1 MKVGDKVLI
10 IANLEELIENYD
22 IVDEMLEYADKE
34 ATILEL
40 GDNCYYLDIDDGY
53 WSWENILLKPI
64 ENKIDNDKE
73 TLDKIKDYINEH
85 YKAYRCS
92 WTEFRS
98 EGNGNDVF
106 SDGCDNGEA
115 WALYFIGNIIGME
128 LEEPEESEDEY

>member
-22 IVDEMLEYADKE
+22 IVDEMLEHAGKE

-40 GDNCYYLDIDDGY
+40 GDNCYYLDIDDWY

-73 TLDKIKDYINEH
+73 TLDKIKN
-85 YKAYRCS
+85 
-92 WTEFRS
+92 T
-98 EGNGNDVF
+98 
-106 SDGCDNGEA
+106 
-115 WALYFIGNIIGME
+115 
-128 LEEPEESEDEY
+128 